1 MIAQSQFSLFLLF
14 MASLCGCVGVETPD
28 QKPDPV
34 LPVQVPEPVLPD
46 QEPEPVLPDPEPE
59 PVLPD
64 PEPEPVF
71 SPDRIIDERVEFSHA
86 EVLLKEGLPQVA
98 FVDIT
103 PATAPIAVSPGTDAE
118 SHVSVSESAAWEK
131 FTTVLVLP
139 GSEAYV
145 GALSSPNLGNAIE
158 AEIIRGGRFPVDR
171 TQLHEM
177 EREVWLSS
185 FSGRTFESVYL
196 IVQNVLSAAPLQTS
210 EGLISAGVSEVLR
223 DFVGSALA
231 QLGRVQTPRLKNG
244 WEPMIG
250 MDETQLWVSVLHG
263 DRGANNENPR
273 AGRLSTPQLLLELD
287 GPVFV
292 SEPFEVVVPLVDGRV
307 EGWFNSPPLHVVD
320 WTLETVSSES
330 DGVFGGSITQF
341 NPSFMDPLSGAF
353 WGPTGEY
360 RESSGRIDEYMLHKY
375 GHRFMRESVCP
386 ECSAHLKGDAL
397 SLPGDLKLSYEAL
410 QLVSGVGGG
419 EDRAVTT
426 RVIQDKI
433 ADLEESL
440 RPQTPWQRLDSE
452 IPTVPPVWKC
462 ADCGFLRH
470 VEFLIGYRGP
480 GVDPSGCELGAFR
493 THITWGAAPPKDGIY
508 RIRRLDELSRA
519 RGYTTFEGVHTAD
532 SVVANFAAGSQRRV
546 ALVKGGRVTIFPRKR
561 VEFVEGQSMCIV
573 PATTPDGR
581 QKYIP
586 VGNWQSGTRTLPNRR
601 ASLGCRV
608 LETESSRVL
617 ATMSLNMSYL
627 DLLDQGVQISVQDGR
642 LRAGDWPD
650 PDEQDEAL
658 VLALA
663 AQLLES
669 LPAPR

>member
-14 MASLCGCVGVETPD
+14 MASLCGCVGFETPD
-28 QKPDPV
+28 QK
-34 LPVQVPEPVLPD
+34 PEPVLPD
-46 QEPEPVLPDPEPE
+46 QEPEL
-59 PVLPD
+59 
-64 PEPEPVF
+64 VF
-71 SPDRIIDERVEFSHA
+71 SPNRIIDERMEFSHA
-86 EVLLKEGLPQVA
+86 EVLLKEGLPQVF

-103 PATAPIAVSPGTDAE
+103 PATAPIAVSPGTDTGVHA
-118 SHVSVSESAAWEK
+118 SVSESAAWGQ

-145 GALSSPNLGNAIE
+145 GAASSPNFGNAVE
-158 AEIIRGGRFPVDR
+158 AEIIRSGRVPVDR

-185 FSGRTFESVYL
+185 FSGRALEQVLL
-196 IVQNVLSAAPLQTS
+196 IVKNVLSAATLPIS
-210 EGLISAGVSEVLR
+210 EGLVSAGASEVLR
-223 DFVGSALA
+223 DLVGSTLA
-231 QLGRVQTPRLKNG
+231 QLERVQTPRLKSG

-250 MDETQLWVSVLHG
+250 MDETEKWVSVLHG

-273 AGRLSTPQLLLELD
+273 AGRLSTPQLLLEFD

-307 EGWFNSPPLHVVD
+307 EGWLASPPLHVID

-330 DGVFGGSITQF
+330 DGVFGGSISQF
-341 NPSFMDPLSGAF
+341 NPSFMDPVSGAF

-360 RESSGRIDEYMLHKY
+360 RESSVRIDEYMLHKY
-375 GHRFMRESVCP
+375 GHRFLRESVCP
-386 ECSAHLKGDAL
+386 ECSAHLKGDTL

-410 QLVSGVGGG
+410 RLVSGVGGG
-419 EDRAVTT
+419 EDKAIST

-433 ADLEESL
+433 ADLEKSL
-440 RPQTPWQRLDSE
+440 RPPTPWQRLAPE
-452 IPTVPPVWKC
+452 IPAVPPVWKC

-480 GVDPSGCELGAFR
+480 GVDQSGCELGAFR

-519 RGYTTFEGVHTAD
+519 RGYTTFEGVHTAG
-532 SVVANFAAGSQRRV
+532 SVVANFAAESQRRT
-546 ALVKGGRVTIFPRKR
+546 ALVKGGQVTILPGRR
-561 VEFVEGQSMCIV
+561 VEFEEGQSLCIV

-581 QKYIP
+581 QKYTK

-601 ASLGCRV
+601 ATVGCRV

-617 ATMSLNMSYL
+617 ATMSLNLSYL
-627 DLLDQGVQISVQDGR
+627 DLLDQGVQIRVQDGR

-669 LPAPR
+669 LPASR